1 MLTIDMLLDLTKEEV
16 RSNIR
21 HVAIYPRKSRKSDE
35 NKNMSEE
42 EIEKDLI
49 HQSKLLKS
57 VCTKNGWSYTDYTE
71 IGSGENI
78 DERPKMLELLDDI
91 SAKKVDAVVITELSR
106 LTRGGGAD
114 LDRIL
119 ITLRK
124 SAVVVIEGEYNL
136 LNPYNKADLDR
147 FKMMSMVSNFEYSGY
162 VDRVTNAK
170 RVRASEGH
178 WVSGTPPY
186 GYIRNPK
193 TKKLEVVEE
202 KGNIYRE
209 MILLPYLEGSS
220 TADIAWK
227 LNKAKIPSPRN
238 GLWEDTTVLRML
250 KDETYCGTI
259 IYNKTMGSPHRKE
272 SVNRMPYRRLSED
285 KWSKYYNCHTA
296 LKSQEEHHQVMDII
310 NRRGHKQ
317 GNIEYHALSGMVK
330 CSNCGK
336 TMTILNTLEK
346 PRFKNCKCGANGGGE
361 LRVIEDV
368 IYISA
373 LQLKEQLLTINEAE
387 GKTIEKQ
394 SLLKEIEK
402 LEDKIDKEN
411 VALERIDEAVVYGYF
426 TPQKATEKKDEILKL
441 IYDLEDRISRKKKQL
456 DSFNVLSNKEKI
468 KKIEMF
474 VNNNDKE
481 NTPEELRKLYTTIID
496 NIVWHKVD
504 KDTLEVKVNFL

>member
-1 MLTIDMLLDLTKEEV
+1 MLNIDMLLDLTKEEI

-21 HVAIYPRKSRKSDE
+21 HVAIYPRKSRKSEE

-91 SAKKVDAVVITELSR
+91 SNKKVDAVLVTELSR

-114 LDRIL
+114 SDRIL

-162 VDRVTNAK
+162 VERVTNAK
-170 RVRASEGH
+170 RVKASEGF

-186 GYIRNPK
+186 GYIRNHK
-193 TKKLEVVEE
+193 SKKLEVDEE
-202 KGNIYRE
+202 KGAIYRE
-209 MILLPYLEGSS
+209 MILLPYLDGLS

-238 GLWEDTTVLRML
+238 GMWESTTILRML

-259 IYNKTMGSPHRKE
+259 IYNKTMGSPNRKE

-310 NRRGHKQ
+310 SKRGHKH

-330 CSNCGK
+330 CSNCGQS
-336 TMTILNTLEK
+336 MIIMNTLEK
-346 PRFKNCKCGANGGGE
+346 PRFKKCKCGANGGGDLE
-361 LRVIEDV
+361 VVENV

-373 LQLKEQLLTINEAE
+373 LQLKERLLNINETE
-387 GKTIEKQ
+387 SKKIEKQ

-411 VALERIDEAVVYGYF
+411 GALKRIDEAVIYGYF
-426 TPQKATEKKDEILKL
+426 TPQQATEKKDEILKL
-441 IYDLEDRISRKKKQL
+441 IYDLEDRISRKKKQV

-468 KKIEMF
+468 KKIDMF
-474 VNNNDKE
+474 LDNNNKE
-481 NTPEELRKLYTTIID
+481 NTTEELRNLYTTIID
-496 NIVWHKVD
+496 NIVWEKVD
-504 KDTLEVKVNFL
+504 NNKLEVKVNFL